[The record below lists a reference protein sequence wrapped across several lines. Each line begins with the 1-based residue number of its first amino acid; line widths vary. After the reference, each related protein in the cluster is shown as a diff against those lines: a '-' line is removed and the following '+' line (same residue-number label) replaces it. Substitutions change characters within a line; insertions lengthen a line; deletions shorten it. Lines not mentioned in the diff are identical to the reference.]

1 MLRIELM
8 TWEKAQSIA
17 GPLRFAIFVGE
28 QNVPPGIELD
38 EKDVDCIHAIAYD
51 EAGKAIGT
59 GRLLPD
65 GHIGRM
71 AVVKE
76 WRRRG
81 VGAAILEA
89 LIEEARKRGHKEVA
103 LSAQLQALSSTAVT
117 ASPRKARSTRRP
129 ASFTR
134 KCAGRSSFRP
144 GTRTAACRLRRLRR

>member
-1 MLRIELM
+1 MVRIELM
-8 TWEKAQSIA
+8 PWEQARSIA
-17 GPLRFAIFVGE
+17 GPIRFSIFVGE

-51 EAGKAIGT
+51 EAGQAIGT

-81 VGAAILEA
+81 VGAALLKA
-89 LIEEARKRGHKEVA
+89 LTEEARKRGHKEVA
-103 LSAQLQALSSTAVT
+103 LSAQLQALEFYRAHGFTAEGKVYEE
-117 ASPRKARSTRRP
+117 AGILHQAMRRSLLP
-129 ASFTR
+129 
-134 KCAGRSSFRP
+134 P
-144 GTRTAACRLRRLRR
+144 